1 MNVQPE
7 HFISLHNP
15 ELERMLEVL
24 IPAYATLRHS
34 RSRMER
40 RWEFK
45 LEQFRET
52 NQASLL
58 SIDCWFGVAVKQT
71 VSLSFLQHQKARGH
85 MDTLY
90 SISSHTFRH
99 TQTAG

>member
-7 HFISLHNP
+7 HFISLQNP

-58 SIDCWFGVAVKQT
+58 SIDCWFGVAGW
-71 VSLSFLQHQKARGH
+71 SLSFLQHQKARGH